1 MTELVWQR
9 TPLLTIGF
17 FIAKEV
23 RNLIKNITNFIPV
36 LAAIFVT
43 DSAWLPYAV
52 GGGYLGFIIVS
63 AILNHRFFLYAL
75 TDDAVHL
82 RTGVLSKKSL
92 TLKYE
97 RIQQAE
103 LDQTWYFRPF
113 GLTILRVD
121 SAGSAGKEV
130 EIPGLSIELAHEL
143 RQQMLAE
150 AKRAAQSPH
159 ASANLSTA
167 NASADA
173 SAEPS
178 AVDTA
183 SIKPDLVRQYS
194 VGELIRAGVFDNK
207 LFVLLAVL
215 IYPISQT
222 DILEERLVPWLE
234 ANVTFI
240 EQSLWLNLGLA
251 AAALSLLF
259 VLAIAVTVVNY
270 YNLMLT
276 IDNQRYQTRQGLF
289 SIRTVSFRY
298 HKLQRVRIRQNL
310 RARLLGRFSIR
321 VSQLQPS
328 AHAQQQQSAAF
339 NLPVLTESGMYEL
352 CRWLRLPNGN
362 QLNWQKISPVALLQP
377 SFWIALT
384 APTTAVL
391 SYISW
396 ENIAVALALG
406 ASVWVAL
413 QLYAVARWRR
423 YGFTQAEGW
432 LGVRSGVFGSKQNWY
447 PLFKAQQIDV
457 YQSPW
462 LRLLGYANV
471 MVYTAAGAEVIKYQ
485 PTEVAMKLQQDW
497 VATVAQ
503 NRSRWM

>member
-43 DSAWLPYAV
+43 DSTWLPYAI
-52 GGGYLGFIIVS
+52 GGGYLVFVIAS
-63 AILNHRFFLYAL
+63 AILNHHFFLYAL

-82 RTGVLSKKSL
+82 RTGVFSKKSL

-113 GLTILRVD
+113 ALTILRVD

-130 EIPGLSIELAHEL
+130 EIPGLSVELAHNL

-150 AKRAAQSPH
+150 AKH
-159 ASANLSTA
+159 ASVSATA
-167 NASADA
+167 AEDDVGAAPASQ
-173 SAEPS
+173 
-178 AVDTA
+178 
-183 SIKPDLVRQYS
+183 PDLVRSYGI
-194 VGELIRAGVFDNK
+194 GELVRAGIYDNK

-215 IYPISQT
+215 IYPVSQT
-222 DILEERLVPWLE
+222 DILEDRLVPWLE
-234 ANVTFI
+234 ANITFI
-240 EQSLWLNLGLA
+240 EQSLWLNIGLA

-259 VLAIAVTVVNY
+259 VLAIAVTVVNF
-270 YNLMLT
+270 YNLTLT
-276 IDNQRYQTRQGLF
+276 IDNQRYQTRQGLL

-310 RARLLGRFSIR
+310 RARFLGRFSMR

-328 AHAQQQQSAAF
+328 ANAQQQQSAAF
-339 NLPVLTESGMYEL
+339 NLPVLTQSGMSEL
-352 CRWLRLPNGN
+352 CRWLRLPNAN
-362 QLNWQKISPVALLQP
+362 QINWQKISPVALLQP

-384 APTTAVL
+384 APITATK
-391 SYISW
+391 S
-396 ENIAVALALG
+396 
-406 ASVWVAL
+406 
-413 QLYAVARWRR
+413 
-423 YGFTQAEGW
+423 
-432 LGVRSGVFGSKQNWY
+432 
-447 PLFKAQQIDV
+447 
-457 YQSPW
+457 
-462 LRLLGYANV
+462 
-471 MVYTAAGAEVIKYQ
+471 
-485 PTEVAMKLQQDW
+485 
-497 VATVAQ
+497 
-503 NRSRWM
+503 

>member
-43 DSAWLPYAV
+43 DSTWLPYAI
-52 GGGYLGFIIVS
+52 GGGYLVFIIVS
-63 AILNHRFFLYAL
+63 AILNHHFFMYAL

-82 RTGVLSKKSL
+82 RTGVFSKKSL

-113 GLTILRVD
+113 ALTILRVD

-130 EIPGLSIELAHEL
+130 EIPGLSVELAHNL

-150 AKRAAQSPH
+150 AKH
-159 ASANLSTA
+159 ASVSATA
-167 NASADA
+167 AEDDVDA
-173 SAEPS
+173 AP
-178 AVDTA
+178 APQ
-183 SIKPDLVRQYS
+183 PDLVRSYGI
-194 VGELIRAGVFDNK
+194 GELVRAGIYDNK

-215 IYPISQT
+215 IYPVSQT
-222 DILEERLVPWLE
+222 DILEDRLVPWLE
-234 ANVTFI
+234 ANITFI
-240 EQSLWLNLGLA
+240 EQSLWLNIGLA

-259 VLAIAVTVVNY
+259 VLAIAVTVVNF
-270 YNLMLT
+270 YNLTLT
-276 IDNQRYQTRQGLF
+276 IDNPRYQTRQGLF

-310 RARLLGRFSIR
+310 RARLLGRFSMR

-328 AHAQQQQSAAF
+328 ANAQQQQSAAF

-352 CRWLRLPNGN
+352 CRWLRLPNAN
-362 QLNWQKISPVALLQP
+362 QINWQKISPVALLQP

-384 APTTAVL
+384 APITATV
-391 SYISW
+391 SYLNVESLGL
-396 ENIAVALALG
+396 ALMLG
-406 ASVWVAL
+406 ASVWLAL
-413 QLYAVARWRR
+413 QLYAVARWQR

-447 PLFKAQQIDV
+447 PMYKAQQIDV

-462 LRLLGYANV
+462 LRLLGYADV
-471 MVYTAAGAEVIKYQ
+471 IVYTAAGAEVIKYQ
-485 PTEVAMKLQQDW
+485 PAALAAQLQQEW
-497 VATVAQ
+497 TATVAK
-503 NRSRWM
+503 NRTRWM

>member
-1 MTELVWQR
+1 MTEFVWQR

-43 DSAWLPYAV
+43 DSTWLPYAI
-52 GGGYLGFIIVS
+52 GGGYLVFIIVS
-63 AILNHRFFLYAL
+63 AILNHHFFLYAL

-82 RTGVLSKKSL
+82 RTGVFSKKSL

-113 GLTILRVD
+113 SLTILRVD

-130 EIPGLSIELAHEL
+130 EIPGLSVELAHNL
-143 RQQMLAE
+143 RQKMLAE
-150 AKRAAQSPH
+150 AKRAKVSSTASVTHDTSHDTTPEAFGESTAQS
-159 ASANLSTA
+159 S
-167 NASADA
+167 
-173 SAEPS
+173 E
-178 AVDTA
+178 
-183 SIKPDLVRQYS
+183 PDLVRSYGI
-194 VGELIRAGVFDNK
+194 GELVRAGIYDNK

-215 IYPISQT
+215 IYPVSQT
-222 DILEERLVPWLE
+222 DILEDRLVPWLE
-234 ANVTFI
+234 ANITFI
-240 EQSLWLNLGLA
+240 EQSLWLNIGLA

-259 VLAIAVTVVNY
+259 VLAIAVTVVNF
-270 YNLMLT
+270 YNLTLT
-276 IDNQRYQTRQGLF
+276 IDNQRYQTRQGLL

-310 RARLLGRFSIR
+310 RARFLGRFSMR

-328 AHAQQQQSAAF
+328 ANAQQQQSAAF
-339 NLPVLTESGMYEL
+339 NLPVLTQSGMSEL
-352 CRWLRLPNGN
+352 CRWLRLPNAN

-384 APTTAVL
+384 APITATI
-391 SYISW
+391 SYLNVESLGL
-396 ENIAVALALG
+396 ALMLG
-406 ASVWVAL
+406 ASVWLAL
-413 QLYAVARWRR
+413 QLYAVARWQR

-447 PLFKAQQIDV
+447 PMYKAQQIDV

-462 LRLLGYANV
+462 LRLLGYADV
-471 MVYTAAGAEVIKYQ
+471 IVYTAAGAEVIKYQ
-485 PTEVAMKLQQDW
+485 PAALATQLQHEW
-497 VATVAQ
+497 TATVAQ
-503 NRSRWM
+503 NRKRWM

>member
-9 TPLLTIGF
+9 TPILTIGF

-43 DSAWLPYAV
+43 DSSWLPYAI
-52 GGGYLGFIIVS
+52 GGGYLVFIIVS
-63 AILNHRFFLYAL
+63 AILNHHFFLYAL

-82 RTGVLSKKSL
+82 RTGVFSKKSL

-130 EIPGLSIELAHEL
+130 EIPGLSIELAQSL

-150 AKRAAQSPH
+150 AKRAT
-159 ASANLSTA
+159 LST
-167 NASADA
+167 NDSETPNNADA
-173 SAEPS
+173 EPPS
-178 AVDTA
+178 SSTA
-183 SIKPDLVRQYS
+183 SITPDLVRHYNIS
-194 VGELIRAGVFDNK
+194 ELVRAGIYDNK

-215 IYPISQT
+215 IYPVSQT
-222 DILEERLVPWLE
+222 DILEDHLVPWLE
-234 ANVTFI
+234 ANVAFV
-240 EQSLWLNLGLA
+240 EQSIWLNIGLA
-251 AAALSLLF
+251 AAVLLLLF
-259 VLAIAVTVVNY
+259 VLAIAVTVVNF
-270 YNLMLT
+270 YNLTLT

-310 RARLLGRFSIR
+310 RARLLGRFSMR

-328 AHAQQQQSAAF
+328 ASAQQQQSAAF
-339 NLPVLTESGMYEL
+339 NLPVLTQNGMYEI
-352 CRWLRLPNGN
+352 CRWLRLPNAN
-362 QLNWQKISPVALLQP
+362 QINWQKVSPVALLQP

-384 APTTAVL
+384 APITATI
-391 SYISW
+391 SYL
-396 ENIAVALALG
+396 NIESLGLALLLG
-406 ASVWVAL
+406 ASVWASL
-413 QLYAVARWRR
+413 QLYAVARWQR

-447 PLFKAQQIDV
+447 PVYKAQQIDV

-462 LRLLGYANV
+462 LRLLGYADV
-471 MVYTAAGAEVIKYQ
+471 IVYTAAGAEVIKYQ
-485 PTEVAMKLQQDW
+485 PAALAAQLQQEW
-497 VATVAQ
+497 IATVAQ